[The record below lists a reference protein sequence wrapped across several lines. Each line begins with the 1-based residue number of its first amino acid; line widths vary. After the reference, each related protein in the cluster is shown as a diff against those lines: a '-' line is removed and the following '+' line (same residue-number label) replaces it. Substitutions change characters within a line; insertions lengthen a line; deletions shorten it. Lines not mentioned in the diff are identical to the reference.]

1 MTESAPV
8 PESIPPTATSN
19 YTWATGLTFAAVVI
33 ILIFVLVTM
42 AQLPPKAGRAPFLLA
57 ALPHSLLFILLA
69 RKRHPSPAT
78 WGWARGIARATEWI
92 LVASGLIAILAVVF
106 FVLTAIIPPMILL
119 LALSGVVGRILLDSG
134 PAGIALL
141 CALFVTQ
148 FVVERNASRERAGM
162 PEVAA
167 NTFMFQSSLSFWA
180 LILVAIFGGAFAAS
194 SVESAEVK
202 ATAAEGG
209 VRDRRTAV
217 SQLVSIQK
225 CAQTIAKSTEG
236 QGYPRTLA
244 AMGPRGAGCVDSAIA
259 RGVSY
264 GSVISYFSRD
274 IDSRGPVDHY
284 WVMSSDTSGRAG
296 TPAYLGDETGQVFES
311 GYDSAWKLTGPDS
324 LTPLL
329 LLRSPVE
336 RLRHIAKCITS
347 TYESPLHEF
356 PVDLSQTE
364 PRKPPARCIP
374 FPDQNTGNTGEFEVD
389 ISGGNGSASFAV
401 KYSAGAENSGKGH
414 PTTFTLRAAPMMYG
428 EGSIRSF
435 LLDTNGAIHFTTE
448 RRDATTS
455 DPRIF
460 GCEARAEIQPCLLK
474 LVESSRPAP
483 RSVGSTPRKRQ
494 VR

>member
-33 ILIFVLVTM
+33 ILIFVLVAM
-42 AQLPPKAGRAPFLLA
+42 AQLPPTAARAPFLLA

-69 RKRHPSPAT
+69 RNRHPSPAT
-78 WGWARGIARATEWI
+78 WGWARGIARATQWI
-92 LVASGLIAILAVVF
+92 LVASGLVAVLAVVF
-106 FVLTAIIPPMILL
+106 FVLAAIIPPMILL
-119 LALSGVVGRILLDSG
+119 LALSAVIGRILLDSG

-141 CALFVTQ
+141 CALLVTQ
-148 FVVERNASRERAGM
+148 FVVERNAWQERAGM

-167 NTFMFQSSLSFWA
+167 NTFMFQSSLSFWG
-180 LILVAIFGGAFAAS
+180 LVLVAIFGGLRGAS
-194 SVESAEVK
+194 FVRSAEVK

-225 CAQTIAKSTEG
+225 CAQTIARSADG

-264 GSVISYFSRD
+264 GSVISYFLRP

-324 LTPLL
+324 VTPLL
-329 LLRSPVE
+329 LLRSPVQ
-336 RLRHIAKCITS
+336 RLRHIAKCIAS
-347 TYESPLHEF
+347 TYESPSHEF
-356 PVDLSQTE
+356 PVDLSQIE
-364 PRKPPARCIP
+364 PRKPPARCIAS
-374 FPDQNTGNTGEFEVD
+374 PDRNTGDFEVD
-389 ISGGNGSASFAV
+389 ISGANGTASFTV
-401 KYSAGAENSGKGH
+401 KYSAGAENSRKGH
-414 PTTFTLRAAPMMYG
+414 PTTFWLRAAPMIYG

-435 LLDTNGAIHFTTE
+435 LVDADGVIHFTTE

-455 DPRIF
+455 DPRVF
-460 GCEARAEIQPCLLK
+460 GCEARDEIQPCLLK
-474 LVESSRPAP
+474 LVESSRPAH
-483 RSVGSTPRKRQ
+483 RRMGSTPRKRQ